1 MIENIVIVSA
11 ARTAVGPFGGSL
23 GPFDKMRGSGLKPVH
38 LTMQVAACGDAQVII
53 DGGRG
58 GMSRSAHVQARSRDG
73 QRMGNWPLVDTTIV
87 GGFRDAFNRIHRGV
101 TDENIAK
108 HDGFSRAELDTDGAD
123 FTRCRSAMPSRGS
136 PHSVSAMPGAWPWQ
150 WNVVDR
156 R

>member
-1 MIENIVIVSA
+1 MIENIVNVAA
-11 ARTAVGPFGGSL
+11 ARTAVDPFGGSP
-23 GPFDKMRGSGLKPVH
+23 GPTDKMRRGGLKPVH
-38 LTMQVAACGDAQVII
+38 LAMQVAAGGDAQVII

-58 GMSRSAHVQARSRDG
+58 GMNRSAHVQPRSRDG
-73 QRMGNWPLVDTTIV
+73 QRMGHWPLVDTTIV
-87 GGFRDAFNRIHRGV
+87 GGFRDVFNRIHRGV

-108 HDGFSRAELDTDGAD
+108 HDGFSREELDTDGAD

-136 PHSVSAMPGAWPWQ
+136 PHSVSAMPKAWPWQ